1 MRHVRK
7 VFWIILLLVL
17 IYFARPLWE
26 EKASEYVDLGFLDKF
41 DATVEQVANGPTV
54 SEALEQAKQLTGE
67 ISGQLQSFV
76 SESSAEMPDAV
87 EKPDLAETESLFA
100 VHNVTLGMAKEEAQ
114 AKVGLPLRLMRN
126 EYGADWHSY
135 HQNYQNY
142 VLLSYDQHGKVNG
155 MFTNQDLISSTKGL
169 SMDSNKAEV
178 RAALGI
184 PLKSLQKGNVQYILD
199 TREEYDV
206 FKIDSIYVTV
216 FYDIHEQDTVTAL
229 QVVTED
235 LEKQRKKIYAAPDA
249 ELKEGFEFLLFE
261 LTNSAR
267 IQRELPLLKWDEAAR
282 ATARK
287 HSEDMAENRY
297 FSHTNL
303 AGKSPFDRMKDDG
316 ITFFVAG
323 ENLAYGQYSSIFA
336 HEGLMNSM
344 GHRENIVK
352 PDFGYLGIGA
362 AFNSDNQPYFT
373 ANFFNR

>member
-1 MRHVRK
+1 MHVRK
-7 VFWIILLLVL
+7 VLWIILLLVL
-17 IYFARPLWE
+17 VYFARPLWE
-26 EKASEYVDLGFLDKF
+26 EKAGEYVDLSFLDPI
-41 DATVEQVANGPTV
+41 DQTVGKVTDNPAV
-54 SEALEQAKQLTGE
+54 SEAIDQAKRFTVQVG
-67 ISGQLQSFV
+67 GQLQSFV
-76 SESSAEMPDAV
+76 NESSAEMPAAV
-87 EKPDLAETESLFA
+87 EKPELAETESLFA
-100 VHNVTLGMAKEEAQ
+100 IHNITLGMSKEEAQ

-126 EYGADWHSY
+126 EYGSDWHSY

-142 VLLSYDQHGKVNG
+142 VLLSYDQNGKVNG

-169 SMDSNKAEV
+169 TMKSNKTEV

-184 PLKSLQKGNVQYILD
+184 PLKSLKKGNVQYILD

-206 FKIDSIYVTV
+206 FKVDSIYITI
-216 FYDIHEQDTVTAL
+216 FYDIHEEDTVTAI
-229 QVVTED
+229 QVVDGD
-235 LEKQRKKIYAAPDA
+235 LEEQRQKIYAAPSD
-249 ELKEGFEFLLFE
+249 ELREGFEFLLFE

-267 IQRELPLLKWDEAAR
+267 IQRELPLLKWDEATR
-282 ATARK
+282 ETARK

-344 GHRENIVK
+344 GHRENIVN

-362 AFNSDNQPYFT
+362 AFNSENQPYFT